1 MFTDKFIKIVEKAG
15 NALAGFAMFFLAVLM
30 FLGAADVLG
39 RYIFNR
45 PIKGTLELSE
55 VFMAGVILL
64 GWAYT
69 QRTGGHVKVEL
80 LISHY
85 PPRARAITDFI
96 TSFLSLVLFSFIVRQ
111 SWLIAVKNL
120 SQGRVFPTLQ
130 LPTGYFYF
138 FVPIGAFFLCLAI
151 IAQMIELIPKIKGKE

>member
-1 MFTDKFIKIVEKAG
+1 MFADKVVKVIEKGG
-15 NALAGFAMFFLAVLM
+15 NALAGIAMFFLAVLM

-39 RYIFNR
+39 RYIFNS
-45 PIKGTLELSE
+45 PIKGTIELSE

-85 PPRARAITDFI
+85 PPRARNIIDFI
-96 TSFLSLVLFSFIVRQ
+96 TSLLSLVLFSLIVRQ
-111 SWLIAVKNL
+111 SWLLAVKHL
-120 SQGRVFPTLQ
+120 GQGRVFPTLQ
-130 LPTGYFYF
+130 FPTGYFYF
-138 FVPIGAFFLCLAI
+138 FVPVGAFFLCLAI
-151 IAQMIELIPKIKGKE
+151 IAQMIELIPKMKGKE